1 LTDVREEISGCQEEL
16 LTTATFRLAGWTAS
30 QSIWQTHKKE
40 KKNDRIEVTTSIFT
54 SCHISG
60 GLLTLGQVI
69 RKEEE
74 LRRKRENTKLMKLG
88 LKKVPKPNIFD
99 LLIKVKNMRTIYFE
113 KSKILIQ
120 LNNFLGVGLTT
131 FF

>member
-1 LTDVREEISGCQEEL
+1 
-16 LTTATFRLAGWTAS
+16 
-30 QSIWQTHKKE
+30 
-40 KKNDRIEVTTSIFT
+40 
-54 SCHISG
+54 
-60 GLLTLGQVI
+60 
-69 RKEEE
+69 
-74 LRRKRENTKLMKLG
+74 LG

-99 LLIKVKNMRTIYFE
+99 LLIRVKNTRTIYFE